1 MTSTYRLSFT
11 TGGLLLSQ
19 GVAAAHVMLTE
30 SDVSRA
36 RALLEADNRVQ
47 QRTAAST
54 QRVTREVVQ
63 RVAMLPRSGLE
74 LLAGG
79 SVEES
84 RHLMWL
90 AACLRY
96 QFLADFSR
104 DVVRERYASGAG
116 ATLTTADL
124 DTFWDT
130 QSSWID
136 ALRDAKPSTRVRLR
150 SNTFQMLRESEF
162 LDTSGSILGAFLS
175 SSVAGVVSAC
185 GFDAFHFFPL
195 NDSQVAAYAARKDT
209 VL

>member
-1 MTSTYRLSFT
+1 MTSAYRLSFT
-11 TGGLLLSQ
+11 TGGLLLAQ
-19 GVAAAHVMLTE
+19 GVTAARVMLTE
-30 SDVSRA
+30 PDVSRA

-54 QRVTREVVQ
+54 KRVTHEVVQ

-96 QFLADFSR
+96 QFLADFGR
-104 DVVRERYASGAG
+104 DVVRERYAAG
-116 ATLTTADL
+116 AALTIADL

-150 SNTFQMLRESEF
+150 SNTFQMLREAEF
-162 LDTSGSILGAFLS
+162 LDASGLILGAFLS
-175 SSVAGVVSAC
+175 SSVVGVVSAC
-185 GFDAFHFFPL
+185 GFDAFRFFPL

>member
-11 TGGLLLSQ
+11 TGGLLLPE
-19 GVAAAHVMLTE
+19 GVAAAHVMLAE
-30 SDVSRA
+30 PDVSRA
-36 RALLEADNRVQ
+36 RTLLEADNRVQ

-63 RVAMLPRSGLE
+63 RVAMLPRSGVE
-74 LLAGG
+74 LLDGG

-96 QFLADFSR
+96 QFLADFGR
-104 DVVRERYASGAG
+104 DVVRERYASGAS
-116 ATLTTADL
+116 ATISTADL

-136 ALRDAKPSTRVRLR
+136 ALRDTKPSTRVRLR
-150 SNTFQMLRESEF
+150 SNTFQMLREAEI
-162 LDTSGSILGAFLS
+162 LDTSGAIIGAFLS
-175 SSVAGVVSAC
+175 SSVADVVGAC
-185 GFDAFHFFPL
+185 GNDAFHLFPL

>member
-19 GVAAAHVMLTE
+19 GVVAAHVMLTE
-30 SDVSRA
+30 PDVSRA
-36 RALLEADNRVQ
+36 RTLLEADNRVQ
-47 QRTAAST
+47 QRTVAST
-54 QRVTREVVQ
+54 KRVTHEVVQ
-63 RVAMLPRSGLE
+63 RVAMLPRSGVE

-96 QFLADFSR
+96 QFLADFGR

-116 ATLTTADL
+116 TTLTSADL

-150 SNTFQMLRESEF
+150 SNTFQMLREAEF
-162 LDTSGSILGAFLS
+162 LDTSGLIIGAFLS
-175 SSVAGVVSAC
+175 SSAAGVVSAC